1 MGSRSRRQR
10 EEGTSAIELVLYM
23 PLLMIAI
30 ILTIQFALVYLGNQ
44 AVSAAAREASRTAR
58 TTGDREAG
66 IARGYDYAD
75 ELGGGL
81 LRRVDV
87 DVDFVNGAPPRDAR
101 AEVSADGEQLLPFIK
116 RPRLHETVEGPLEQF
131 REDE

>member
-1 MGSRSRRQR
+1 MWSRRQRRR

-30 ILTIQFALVYLGNQ
+30 ILTIQFALMYLGNQ

-58 TTGDREAG
+58 TTGDPAAG
-66 IARGYDYAD
+66 RARGYDYAA

-81 LRRVDV
+81 LRGIDV
-87 DVDFVNGAPPRDAR
+87 QVDFVDGDRQVR
-101 AEVSADGEQLLPFIK
+101 TVVSADGEQLVPFID
-116 RPRLHETVEGPLEQF
+116 RPRLSEVVQGPVEQF

>member
-44 AVSAAAREASRTAR
+44 AVSAAAREAAR
-58 TTGDREAG
+58 TTRTTGLTGDGE
-66 IARGYDYAD
+66 ARGRDYAK

-81 LRRVDV
+81 LRDV
-87 DVDFVNGAPPRDAR
+87 NVQVTLVNGEPPRDAR
-101 AEVSADGEQLLPFIK
+101 AVVTALGEQLLPFID
-116 RPRLHETVEGPLEQF
+116 RPHLNEAVEGPLEQF

>member
-1 MGSRSRRQR
+1 MRSRQRHRR

-58 TTGDREAG
+58 ITGDTVAG
-66 IARGYDYAD
+66 ESRGRQYAGD
-75 ELGGGL
+75 LGRGL
-81 LRRVDV
+81 LSAIDVNVDLV
-87 DVDFVNGAPPRDAR
+87 NDNNDVR
-101 AEVSADGEQLLPFIK
+101 AVVSADGEQLLPFFAP
-116 RPRLHETVEGPLEQF
+116 PRLSEEVQGPVEQF
-131 REDE
+131 IEDN